1 MNNKTFKALYA
12 NIVNMN
18 QKPKALK
25 EDKSVLLLLLRRYG
39 VVPVTVAVTFLSML
53 ASVTVTSLTLYVA
66 DGSISP
72 TGVLISMFVPMVL
85 VPISSYNNH
94 KLVHQLDMAEERLRL
109 LSNTDDLTGVF
120 NRRYFFEQAAS
131 ELERSKRYKRQ
142 FSVAILDFDNF
153 KDINDIYSH
162 LAGDSVLKHV
172 AQICKAELRQ
182 MDTFARY
189 GGDEFIFLLPDT
201 NAQQAKECLDRILEQ
216 ITLSGFQYAGHTV
229 SIRVSIG
236 VSMFRENMKDF
247 NALMREADF
256 ALYAAKHQGGM
267 RVIAH
272 RTLTEV

>member
-1 MNNKTFKALYA
+1 M
-12 NIVNMN
+12 
-18 QKPKALK
+18 
-25 EDKSVLLLLLRRYG
+25 R
-39 VVPVTVAVTFLSML
+39 VTL
-53 ASVTVTSLTLYVA
+53 AATL
-66 DGSISP
+66 IS
-72 TGVLISMFVPMVL
+72 VLISIVVTSATMYLMYGSVGGFGILVSVI
-85 VPISSYNNH
+85 VPILIAPFASYSNYI
-94 KLVHQLDMAEERLRL
+94 LVHRLDLAEERLRL

-162 LAGDSVLKHV
+162 LAGDAVLKHV